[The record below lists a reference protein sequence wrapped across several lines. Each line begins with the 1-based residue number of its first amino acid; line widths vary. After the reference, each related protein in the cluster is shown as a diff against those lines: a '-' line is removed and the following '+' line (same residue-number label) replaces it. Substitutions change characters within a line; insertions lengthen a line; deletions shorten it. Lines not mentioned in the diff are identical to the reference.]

1 MKDYLKFLMYWW
13 SKIEYSI
20 KAALVILAVVALFV
34 LCNVVFPAIA
44 GVVFLGLVTGSLAAW
59 LIGITCVAVYHSYK
73 KNRTAFL
80 KEQEYNAQRVV
91 DRLAGR

>member
-13 SKIEYSI
+13 SKTDYGIRV
-20 KAALVILAVVALFV
+20 ALVILAI
-34 LCNVVFPAIA
+34 IA
-44 GVVFLGLVTGSLAAW
+44 VFLLCSIMFPEYTGLIFVGLVAGGFGVW
-59 LIGITCVAVYHSYK
+59 LISIIGQAVFKSYK

-80 KEQEYNAQRVV
+80 REQEYEAQRVV